1 MIKRREFTTIRG
13 VTNQNLIGR
22 LGVKYLFIYL
32 VVINLIG
39 FGMMFIDKNR
49 AIKQKY
55 RIPEKK
61 LFLVALIG
69 GSLGTTLGMEMFR
82 HKTKHWYFKWGMP
95 LLLCIQLILAW
106 LMVR

>member
-1 MIKRREFTTIRG
+1 M
-13 VTNQNLIGR
+13 
-22 LGVKYLFIYL
+22 KYLFIYL

-39 FGMMFIDKNR
+39 FVIMFIDKKR
-49 AIKQKY
+49 AIKKKY
-55 RIPEKK
+55 RIPEKN

-82 HKTKHWYFKWGMP
+82 HKTRHWYFKWGMP
-95 LLLCIQLILAW
+95 LLLIIQLILAW

>member
-1 MIKRREFTTIRG
+1 M
-13 VTNQNLIGR
+13 
-22 LGVKYLFIYL
+22 KYLFIYL

-39 FGMMFIDKNR
+39 FVIMFIDKKR
-49 AIKQKY
+49 AIKKKY

-82 HKTKHWYFKWGMP
+82 HKTRHWYFKWGMP
-95 LLLCIQLILAW
+95 LLLIIQLILAW